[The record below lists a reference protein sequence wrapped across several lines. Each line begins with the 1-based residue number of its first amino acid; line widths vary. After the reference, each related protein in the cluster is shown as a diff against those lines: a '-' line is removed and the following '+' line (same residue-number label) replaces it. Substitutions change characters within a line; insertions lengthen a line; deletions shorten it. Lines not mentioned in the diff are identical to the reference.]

1 MGRVLGMVAGA
12 GLLLA
17 ALGGAHA
24 APPPPPRLPRLP
36 SLRTSTDAPTVQ
48 QHPDG
53 TLRRVDEEGRFQ
65 GIIHPDG
72 RVELRDL
79 PDARVEFETGI
90 RTVDWML
97 GFARAVERP
106 GSHDRLDLET
116 PTPDRDDER
125 ARLEAATVEIDHG
138 PYGPPPILERERAT
152 TSGDLGGPR
161 ARTGGERR
169 RYRSRDSHTSS
180 GRK

>member
-1 MGRVLGMVAGA
+1 FTGTRPDAGARAYRKRRLRRAVTRIAADRRRRPYRGGMGRVLGMVAGA

-90 RTVDWML
+90 RT
-97 GFARAVERP
+97 
-106 GSHDRLDLET
+106 
-116 PTPDRDDER
+116 
-125 ARLEAATVEIDHG
+125 
-138 PYGPPPILERERAT
+138 
-152 TSGDLGGPR
+152 
-161 ARTGGERR
+161 
-169 RYRSRDSHTSS
+169 
-180 GRK
+180 